1 VRAVPDAAPDMQ
13 DWPTGRLLSMAA
25 RMVEHAWHDTLQTIG
40 ITHAGLIVLDLLA
53 DGPLAQAEIARRA
66 RVEVQTMSRT
76 VERLEREGH
85 VERAPDPTDRR
96 SRLVARTPA
105 GAAAWTRA
113 WTLETSAVPPVED
126 AELLRAQLLQIVR
139 ALSAERWS

>member
-1 VRAVPDAAPDMQ
+1 MRGVPDAAPDMQ
-13 DWPTGRLLSMAA
+13 DWPTGRLLATAA
-25 RMVEHAWHDTLQTIG
+25 RMVEHAWHDTLQGVG

-53 DGPLAQAEIARRA
+53 DGPLPQAEIARRA

-85 VERAPDPTDRR
+85 VERTPDPSDRR
-96 SRLVARTPA
+96 SRLVARTAA
-105 GAAAWTRA
+105 GEAAWAQA
-113 WTLETSAVPPVED
+113 WSLETSAVPPVDDPEQ
-126 AELLRAQLLQIVR
+126 LRAHLLQIVR